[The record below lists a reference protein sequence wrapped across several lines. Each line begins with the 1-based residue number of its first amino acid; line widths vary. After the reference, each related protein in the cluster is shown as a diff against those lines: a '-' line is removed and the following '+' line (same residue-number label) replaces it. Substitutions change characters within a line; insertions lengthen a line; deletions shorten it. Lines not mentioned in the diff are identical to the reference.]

1 MKKIYLLPVLL
12 LLAATAQSQVS
23 FSDDFE
29 SYTAGQTIGVASS
42 TWATWSGNV
51 AGEDAPVTTEQAH
64 GGTKSAKFYTT
75 TANGGPTDVILP
87 FGGAYDLGKFEL
99 STWMYVTTGRGGYF
113 NFQSE
118 TTPGT
123 KWALD
128 IYFDKD
134 GKINANS
141 DGNTTPVIVN
151 ADYPVGA
158 WFNLKFNI
166 DLTANKWVVLV
177 NDVVVGAFA
186 NTANKIASIDF
197 YGYGPA
203 GSLGQYYLDDLSFT
217 YTPHTAKPN
226 DAVMYGLDSRKLGLT
241 GDQFPLK
248 ATLRNVGQNAI
259 TSFDATVENGASS
272 NTYSFSG
279 QNIDPLATA
288 SVDFPQPYT
297 LVDGTQDVKVTF
309 SNINGGVDDDP
320 SNNDGT
326 TVLRG
331 YTPAPGKSVVVEE
344 ATGTWCQWCVRG
356 IVFMKKLREYYPNHF
371 IGIGVHNAD
380 PMTLTDYDA
389 ELRTVAGFAGFPEVL
404 VQRQAWLDPSAM
416 ELPFL
421 EAVTVPAPATLIN
434 GASYDAA
441 NGLLTL
447 SVTANFTQSVVGDY
461 RLNAVILED
470 EVTGTGSTWAQKNA
484 YAGGASGPMGGFESL
499 PSSVPAAQ
507 MVYNDVARGVL
518 GGFLGLENSV
528 PTNVAAGTTV
538 TANFTFQLGV
548 DNDFTKLSI
557 AGLLTDNDGLIAN
570 ASLATI
576 DKAIANGL
584 VVTAVKDVLV
594 DNTVTIAPNPASG
607 TAYINLSLA
616 KTAETGVRVFNALGQ
631 QVAAR
636 QYGMLAGEQMLPFV
650 VSNLQDGVY
659 TVQVTAGGQMISR
672 KLVVR
677 N

>member
-1 MKKIYLLPVLL
+1 MKKIYLLPALLL
-12 LLAATAQSQVS
+12 LLAATAQSQVT

-29 SYTAGQTIGVASS
+29 SYNTGQTIGVTSS

-51 AGEDAPVTTEQAH
+51 AGEDAPVTTEQAYS
-64 GGTKSAKFYTT
+64 GTKSVKFLTT
-75 TANGGPTDVILP
+75 TANGGPGDVILP
-87 FGGAYDLGKFEL
+87 FGGAYDLGKFEM
-99 STWMYVTTGRGGYF
+99 SAWMYVKTGRGGYF

-118 TTPGT
+118 TTPGL

-128 IYFDKD
+128 IYFDKN
-134 GKINANS
+134 GKINANA

-166 DLTANKWVVLV
+166 DLTANKWVVMV
-177 NDVVVGAFA
+177 NDVVIGSFS

-197 YGYGPA
+197 YSYGPA
-203 GSLGQYYLDDLSFT
+203 GSLGQYYLDDVSFT
-217 YTPHTAKPN
+217 YTPHIAKPN
-226 DAVMYGLDSRKLGLT
+226 DAVMYGLNSRTLGLT
-241 GDQFPLK
+241 GDQLPLK

-259 TSFDATVENGASS
+259 TSFDATVENGVSS

-279 QNIDPLATA
+279 QNIAPLAIA
-288 SVDFPQPYT
+288 AINFPDPYT
-297 LVDGTQDVKVTF
+297 LVDGSQDVKVTY

-320 SNNDGT
+320 SNNEGT
-326 TVLRG
+326 SILRG

-356 IVFMKKLREYYPNHF
+356 IVFMEKLREYYPNHF

-380 PMTLTDYDA
+380 PMALTDYDP
-389 ELRTVAGFAGFPEVL
+389 ELRTVTGFAGFPEVL
-404 VQRQAWLDPSAM
+404 VERKEWMDPAAM

-421 EAVTVPAPATLIN
+421 EAVTVPAPATMIN
-434 GASYDAA
+434 GADYDVAT
-441 NGLLTL
+441 GLLRI

-470 EVTGTGSTWAQKNA
+470 EVTGTGTSWNQSNA
-484 YAGGASGPMGGFESL
+484 YAGGAAGPMGGYESL
-499 PSSVPAAQ
+499 PASIPAAQ
-507 MVYNDVARGVL
+507 MVYNDVARGIL

-538 TANFTFQLGV
+538 TANFTFQVGP

-557 AGLLTDNDGLIAN
+557 AGILTDNEGLIAN
-570 ASLATI
+570 ATLATI

-584 VVTAVKDVLV
+584 VTAVKDVLV
-594 DNTVTIAPNPASG
+594 DNAVTIAPNPASG

-616 KTAETGVRVFNALGQ
+616 KTADTGVRVFNALGQ

-636 QYGMLAGEQMLPFV
+636 QYGMLAGDQMLPFV